1 MEKRIKLF
9 DTVIGDTVFQYNDAI
24 VVQFN
29 GKRNVAS
36 TSTLNG
42 GVRSDLKFV
51 FNKSCANEPRVVLK
65 EDAKCTYED
74 YFAQITSNL
83 ELDSNTCTGMGT
95 AALVENMAVV
105 TLVHNQLSVTAMV
118 TAGID
123 INGGRAGDLAQ
134 YDELAQQHINPM
146 SGTINIFLMINAQM
160 PDGAL
165 NRAIVT
171 ATEAKCVALQELMAN
186 SMYSTGLATGS
197 GTDTIIVVG
206 NLESPIFLENAG
218 KHCKLGEL
226 IGQSVIKAV
235 KEALDKQTGMNAA
248 RQASVIWQNKRYGI
262 TADNIWT
269 FYNHIY
275 GDKAKSR
282 NLFDVSLNEVDSDLK
297 AVAYT
302 ASCIHLIDQF
312 SWQLLNEETV
322 RQVCNM
328 HLNAFSAAYGLP
340 ETESYIVDN
349 HCDIPV
355 CGLSKDVVYQLI
367 TIMAQL
373 CHR

>member
-9 DTVIGDTVFQYNDAI
+9 DTVLGDTVFQYNDAI

-29 GKRNVAS
+29 GTRNVAS

-83 ELDSNTCTGMGT
+83 ELDNRACTGMGT
-95 AALVENMAVV
+95 AALVENMSVV

-235 KEALDKQTGMNAA
+235 KEALDKQTGMNAV

-269 FYNHIY
+269 LYNHIY
-275 GDKAKSR
+275 GDKAKPR

-297 AVAYT
+297 AVAYV

-312 SWQLLNEETV
+312 SWQLLNDEIARE
-322 RQVCNM
+322 VCNM
-328 HLNAFSAAYGLP
+328 HLNAFRAAYGLP
-340 ETESYIVDN
+340 DAESYIVDN

-355 CGLSKDVVYQLI
+355 CGLSKEIVFQLI